1 MNNNKIDTKLKIEKL
16 TKLNQ
21 YLISGSVFCMFSY
34 VILLGLTAANVVTL
48 RTTNK
53 MVDDS
58 KTQLGTVELSYMS
71 NENVMALENGS
82 EVDFSQAT
90 NIAYVGA
97 KADDVNSVAI
107 ANTNN

>member
-1 MNNNKIDTKLKIEKL
+1 MNNKFDTKLKVEKL
-16 TKLNQ
+16 NKLNQ

-48 RTTNK
+48 RSTDK

-71 NENVMALENGS
+71 TENVMALENGS
-82 EVDFSQAT
+82 SADFNQAT
-90 NIAYVGA
+90 NIAYVGSNLGET
-97 KADDVNSVAI
+97 NSVAI
-107 ANTNN
+107 ADLNN